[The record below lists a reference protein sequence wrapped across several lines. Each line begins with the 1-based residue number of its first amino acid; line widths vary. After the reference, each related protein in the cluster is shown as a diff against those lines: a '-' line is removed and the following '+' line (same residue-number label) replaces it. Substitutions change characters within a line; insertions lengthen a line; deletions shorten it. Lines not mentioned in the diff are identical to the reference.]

1 MEVNISALAD
11 LLRLGGP
18 VAAILVGLSVFSLA
32 VILAKLWQF
41 GGVRDAEAAHAA
53 LALYRAGRGSDAL
66 DAARGAAHP
75 AAQALAVALEGRR
88 RGVPDALARAEAE
101 RVGAE
106 AVEALRDWLRPLE
119 VIATL
124 APLLGLF
131 GTVLGMIAAFA
142 RLEAAGAR
150 VDPSILS
157 GGIWEAL
164 LTTAIGLAV
173 AMPTVAALNWFE
185 RKVERADFALAH
197 ALSGV
202 YAADLSVERA
212 PERDIADVRRAP
224 RAPSAS

>member
-1 MEVNISALAD
+1 MAGTLAALPD

-18 VAAILVGLSVFSLA
+18 VAAILAAMSVFSLA
-32 VILAKLWQF
+32 VILAKLWQW
-41 GGVRDAEAAHAA
+41 GGVGDGRAARTA
-53 LALYRAGRGSDAL
+53 LALYRAGRGPQAL
-66 DAARGAAHP
+66 ETALGAAHP

-88 RGVPDALARAEAE
+88 RGLPDALARAEAE

-150 VDPSILS
+150 VDPAILS

-185 RKVERADFALAH
+185 RRAERAEFALDHVLA
-197 ALSGV
+197 GV
-202 YAADLSVERA
+202 YAADLSVGAA
-212 PERDIADVRRAP
+212 PGAAP
-224 RAPSAS
+224 MAAAQARPAPAAR